1 MGNRNGSGATPYRK
15 SGFIMKFCGFRL
27 MKGAVILYVAILLL
41 VALLPGVAI
50 AQSLSPP
57 AENFLEEPDSPC
69 YVRQSDGTVI
79 DLSSWCVKNP
89 PAVLSP
95 SASFVSN
102 FRSLA
107 KNYPPNIRQELNQY
121 SEKQRDSAIASA
133 KTTCRVLRY
142 GGAQAELTR
151 RRALAAYKS
160 SSSEVA
166 KQQITYTLAV
176 NQYCP
181 EFANR

>member
-1 MGNRNGSGATPYRK
+1 
-15 SGFIMKFCGFRL
+15 
-27 MKGAVILYVAILLL
+27 MKGTVIRSVAILSL
-41 VALLPGVAI
+41 VVLLPGVAI
-50 AQSLSPP
+50 AQSLSSP
-57 AENFLEEPDSPC
+57 AQNFLEEPDSPC

-121 SEKQRDSAIASA
+121 SEKHRDSAIASA

-142 GGAQAELTR
+142 GGSQAELTR
-151 RRALAAYKS
+151 SRALAAYHS
-160 SSSEVA
+160 SPSEVA
-166 KQQITYTLAV
+166 KQQITYALAI

>member
-1 MGNRNGSGATPYRK
+1 MGNGYGSWATQYRK

-27 MKGAVILYVAILLL
+27 MKGAVILSTAILS
-41 VALLPGVAI
+41 VVVLLPGVAI
-50 AQSLSPP
+50 AQSLAAPVESV
-57 AENFLEEPDSPC
+57 LEEPDSPC

-79 DLSSWCVKNP
+79 DLSSWCVKTP
-89 PAVLSP
+89 PTVLSP
-95 SASFVSN
+95 GASFVSN

-121 SEKQRDSAIASA
+121 SDKHGASAIASA

-142 GGAQAELTR
+142 GGSQAELTR
-151 RRALAAYKS
+151 RRALAAYNS

-166 KQQITYTLAV
+166 KQQITYALAV

-181 EFANR
+181 EFGNR

>member
-1 MGNRNGSGATPYRK
+1 
-15 SGFIMKFCGFRL
+15 
-27 MKGAVILYVAILLL
+27 MKGAVILYTALLSL
-41 VALLPGVAI
+41 VALVPGVAI
-50 AQSLSPP
+50 AQSAASQAVIGQSLPP
-57 AENFLEEPDSPC
+57 TQSVLEEPDSPC

-79 DLSSWCVKNP
+79 DLSSWCVKTP
-89 PAVLSP
+89 PTVLSP
-95 SASFVSN
+95 GASFVSN

-121 SEKQRDSAIASA
+121 SDKHGASAIASA

-142 GGAQAELTR
+142 GGSQAEFTR
-151 RRALAAYKS
+151 RRALAAYNS

-166 KQQITYTLAV
+166 KQQITYALAV

>member
-1 MGNRNGSGATPYRK
+1 
-15 SGFIMKFCGFRL
+15 
-27 MKGAVILYVAILLL
+27 MKGAVILYAAIFWL
-41 VALLPGVAI
+41 VALIPGVAI
-50 AQSLSPP
+50 AQSVLPP
-57 AENFLEEPDSPC
+57 AASVLEEPDSPC

-79 DLSSWCVKNP
+79 DLSSWCAKNP

-95 SASFVSN
+95 RASFVSN

-107 KNYPPNIRQELNQY
+107 QNYPPNIRQELNQY
-121 SEKQRDSAIASA
+121 SDKHGASAIASA

-151 RRALAAYKS
+151 RRALAAYNS
-160 SSSEVA
+160 SSAEVA